1 MASPTGFGRRSSPA
15 ARCSGSNPVGD
26 AGPPLARGQPTAR
39 LGRRYSPAAR
49 RSGSNPVGDASAG
62 REGSHSETRS
72 ALLACGFGA
81 LDRIPLGTHPL
92 ARGQPTARLGRRYS
106 PAARRSGSNP
116 LGTPSRQEAR
126 AATARLGRR
135 YSPAALALWIESRW
149 GRLSAGANT
158 VGDAIAPGLAAL
170 SSSSARSLP
179 EVAAQDAPH
188 REILVEPWP
197 VEAEGREFDPFEF
210 RLRHAFETRIPDYGK
225 RQLEAAGQYHANLP
239 VSMGGGNRAIAV
251 RSGGHAAAPTQF
263 HQALSEYAR
272 TSNSKVQVDRC
283 CRTRWR

>member
-1 MASPTGFGRRSSPA
+1 MAATTGFGRRS
-15 ARCSGSNPVGD
+15 
-26 AGPPLARGQPTAR
+26 
-39 LGRRYSPAAR
+39 SPAAR
-49 RSGSNPVGDASAG
+49 RSGSNPVGDAY
-62 REGSHSETRS
+62 
-72 ALLACGFGA
+72 
-81 LDRIPLGTHPL
+81 PL
-92 ARGQPTARLGRRYS
+92 ARGPTTARIGRRS
-106 PAARRSGSNP
+106 
-116 LGTPSRQEAR
+116 L
-126 AATARLGRR
+126 
-135 YSPAALALWIESRW
+135 PAALVLWIESVGDAYPLARGPATARIGRRSLPAALVLWIEYRW

-158 VGDAIAPGLAAL
+158 VGDAIAPGLAAR

-188 REILVEPWP
+188 REILVELWP

-225 RQLEAAGQYHANLP
+225 RQLKAAGQYHANLP
-239 VSMGGGNRAIAV
+239 VSMRGGNRAIAV

>member
-1 MASPTGFGRRSSPA
+1 MAATTGFGRRS
-15 ARCSGSNPVGD
+15 
-26 AGPPLARGQPTAR
+26 
-39 LGRRYSPAAR
+39 SPAAR

-62 REGSHSETRS
+62 ARARHSEDRS
-72 ALLACGFGA
+72 SLLACG
-81 LDRIPLGTHPL
+81 
-92 ARGQPTARLGRRYS
+92 S
-106 PAARRSGSNP
+106 
-116 LGTPSRQEAR
+116 
-126 AATARLGRR
+126 
-135 YSPAALALWIESRW
+135 ALWIESRW
-149 GRLSAGANT
+149 GRIRWREGPPQRGSVGAPCLRLWCSGANT

-225 RQLEAAGQYHANLP
+225 RQLKAAGQYHANLP
-239 VSMGGGNRAIAV
+239 VSMRGGNRAIAV

-283 CRTRWR
+283 CRTR